1 MTVDKPRNPVP
12 ESIFTPRAPV
22 SREMFARRDEG
33 RLQQRFED
41 ALREPGSQI
50 MLYGDTG
57 VGKTSLVLHVAHEM
71 DLSVARI
78 ECFSG
83 KSFNDLLSDA
93 FAAIAEIQELRIE
106 VSTTHSGSGEVSGG
120 GGLGMLAFLKGSL
133 RTEKGTA
140 ETREFQVVQRPLI
153 DALFEK
159 LIEAGR
165 NIIFFD
171 NFENVAEPDVKDK
184 VTQFIG
190 FVSDRAEE
198 TTNVKVIIAGIA
210 DTAADLLSMSSAAS
224 RRTVDFE
231 VTRMPPKELKFILN
245 TGMAILGLAVDSREV
260 DRIVELS
267 DGFPYV
273 LHLLALHAA
282 RLAKRAQR
290 DEVIADDVFSA
301 VKSAV
306 SEFREEFKRS
316 VELAIE
322 RSGNVRPRQHI
333 MQALAHAKERDF
345 STAEVRDLY
354 RRRFHIDPLKDLGF
368 LNVALGELLTDQKGA
383 VLRRRGSRGLYRYG
397 FRNPLMRPYILM
409 IESAA
414 EQLDFSL

>member
-1 MTVDKPRNPVP
+1 M
-12 ESIFTPRAPV
+12 
-22 SREMFARRDEG
+22 
-33 RLQQRFED
+33 
-41 ALREPGSQI
+41 
-50 MLYGDTG
+50 
-57 VGKTSLVLHVAHEM
+57 H
-71 DLSVARI
+71 LSVARI

-106 VSTTHSGSGEVSGG
+106 LSTTHSESGEVSGG
-120 GGLGMLAFLKGSL
+120 GGLGMLAFLKGRL
-133 RTEKGTA
+133 RAEAGAA

-184 VTQFIG
+184 VAQFIG

-198 TTNVKVIIAGIA
+198 TSNIKVIIAGIA

-231 VTRMPPKELKFILN
+231 VTRMPSQELKFIVN
-245 TGMAILGLAVDSREV
+245 TGMAILELAIAGREM

-273 LHLLALHAA
+273 VHLLALHAA
-282 RLAKRAQR
+282 RSAKRAMR
-290 DEVIADDVFSA
+290 NEVTDDDVSSA

-306 SEFREEFKRS
+306 SEFREEFRRS

-322 RSGNVRPRQHI
+322 QSGNVRPRLHI
-333 MQALAHAKERDF
+333 MRALAHAKERDF

-354 RRRFHIDPLKDLGF
+354 RRRFNIDPRKDLAF
-368 LNVALGELLTDQKGA
+368 LNVALGGLLTAQKGA
-383 VLRRRGSRGLYRYG
+383 VLRRRGSRGRYRYG
-397 FRNPLMRPYILM
+397 FRNPLMRPYMLM
-409 IESAA
+409 VENTTD
-414 EQLDFSL
+414 QLNLAL

>member
-1 MTVDKPRNPVP
+1 MAVDERKPTP
-12 ESIFTPRAPV
+12 ESVFTPRAPV
-22 SREMFARRDEG
+22 NPRMFARRDEG

-41 ALREPGSQI
+41 ALREPGSQM

-71 DLSVARI
+71 HLSVARI

-93 FAAIAEIQELRIE
+93 FAAIAEVQELRIE
-106 VSTTHSGSGEVSGG
+106 VATTRSGSAEVSGG
-120 GGLGMLAFLKGSL
+120 GGLGMLAFLKGTL
-133 RTEKGTA
+133 RADAGAT
-140 ETREFQVVQRPLI
+140 ETRGFEVVQRPLI
-153 DALFEK
+153 DALFEI
-159 LIEAGR
+159 LVEAGR

-171 NFENVAEPDVKDK
+171 NFENVAEPDVKNK
-184 VTQFIG
+184 LAQFIG
-190 FVSDRAEE
+190 FASDRAEE
-198 TTNVKVIIAGIA
+198 TGNVKVIIAGIA

-231 VTRMPPKELKFILN
+231 VPRMPSQELEFILD
-245 TGMAILGLAVDSREV
+245 TGMAILDLAIGSREM

-273 LHLLALHAA
+273 VHLLALHAA
-282 RLAKRAQR
+282 RSAKRADR
-290 DEVIADDVFSA
+290 NEVTDDDVSSA
-301 VKSAV
+301 VESAV
-306 SEFREEFKRS
+306 SEFREEFSRS
-316 VELAIE
+316 VELAVE

-333 MQALAHAKERDF
+333 MRALAHATGRDF

-354 RRRFHIDPLKDLGF
+354 RSRFNIDQSLAF
-368 LNVALGELLTDQKGA
+368 LNVPLGGLLTAQKGA
-383 VLRRRGSRGLYRYG
+383 VLRRRGSRRRYRYG

-409 IESAA
+409 L
-414 EQLDFSL
+414 EQNTEELNLPL